1 VVQNYEIDSLDI
13 KILNYLRKDARMPF
27 LEMARK
33 LYVSGGTIHQ
43 RVEKLKEA
51 KIITGSAIQLDHKKL
66 GFDVTVLLGVH
77 LKNAKDV
84 ETVISQLND
93 LDEVVEAYYTTGSY
107 ALIVKILVS
116 DIEHFHNFLI
126 TKLQSIDE
134 VQSTESFI
142 SLKQVIKKDVSLS
155 VNDR

>member
-1 VVQNYEIDSLDI
+1 
-13 KILNYLRKDARMPF
+13 MPF

-51 KIITGSAIQLDHKKL
+51 KIITGSSIQLDHKKL

-84 ETVISQLND
+84 EVVINRLNQ

-107 ALIVKILVS
+107 ALIVKILVR
-116 DIEHFHNFLI
+116 DIEHFHSFLI
-126 TKLQSIDE
+126 EKLQSIDE

-142 SLKQVIKKDVSLS
+142 SLKQVIKKDVSLT

>member
-1 VVQNYEIDSLDI
+1 MEKYEIDSLDI

-27 LEMARK
+27 IEMARK
-33 LYVSGGTIHQ
+33 LFVSGGTIHQ

-51 KIITGSAIQLDHKKL
+51 KIITGSSIQLDHKKL

-84 ETVISQLND
+84 EKVINELNK

-107 ALIVKILVS
+107 ALIVKILVN

-126 TKLQSIDE
+126 KKLQSIDE

-142 SLKQVIKKDVSLS
+142 SLKQVIKKDVSLR